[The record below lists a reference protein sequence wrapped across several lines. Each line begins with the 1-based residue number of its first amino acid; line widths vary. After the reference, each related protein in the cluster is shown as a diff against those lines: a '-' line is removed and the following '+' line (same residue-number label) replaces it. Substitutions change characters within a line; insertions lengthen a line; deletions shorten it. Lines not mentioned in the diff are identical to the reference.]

1 MSDGWGRATRA
12 GAGRRRGGRGRTLRW
27 MASIVLVLAAVVALG
42 PRVSPALPPI
52 ALPALPQEPLAL
64 QAWLDAREQATPG
77 VRPDNQARIVWA
89 DPAHPG
95 RRDCAMVYLHGFT
108 ASQGEG
114 APTHERLARHF
125 GCNLYL
131 PRLPGHGLV
140 AADALRGIDAPRLLG
155 GAAEALAVARV
166 LGRRVV
172 VIGNSMG
179 GALALQTVAAHPQ
192 QVQALVLWSPL
203 VREHGEQLQPLLWPW
218 GAQLLLWSRNGG
230 DPVMRY
236 PVDSGYWADATHVDG
251 YRALAALTRGGMR
264 PATYARIHV
273 PVFLGYYY
281 RDAQHQDATVS
292 VAAMQAMF
300 AQLGT
305 PPALRQAVDFPDAG
319 NHVLASPI
327 RSKAVPA
334 VFAATCRF
342 LAGQGGLVAPAG
354 ASDCAQAWARA
365 VARAGDATAR

>member
-1 MSDGWGRATRA
+1 MTAMSSTPGLARSRARRT
-12 GAGRRRGGRGRTLRW
+12 GAWRRLRW
-27 MASIVLVLAAVVALG
+27 ALPIVLALLAVAALG
-42 PRVSPALPPI
+42 PRVSPALPQI
-52 ALPALPQEPLAL
+52 ALPAVPQDPVAL
-64 QAWLDAREQATPG
+64 QAWLDARERATPG
-77 VRPDNQARIVWA
+77 LRKDNQARIVWA

-95 RRDCAMVYLHGFT
+95 QRDCAMVYLHGFT

-114 APTHERLARHF
+114 APTHARLARSF

-131 PRLPGHGLV
+131 PRLPGHGLA
-140 AADALRGIDAPRLLG
+140 AADALRGVDAPRLLG

-179 GALALQTVAAHPQ
+179 GALAVQTVAAHPQ

-203 VREHGEQLQPLLWPW
+203 VRERDEQLQPLLWPW
-218 GAQLLLWSRNGG
+218 GLQLLQWLRNGG

-236 PVDSGYWADATHVDG
+236 PVESGYWADAAHVDG
-251 YRALAALTRGGMR
+251 YRALAALTRGGML
-264 PATYARIHV
+264 PATYARIRV

-281 RDAQHQDATVS
+281 RDAQRQDATVS

-327 RSKAVPA
+327 RSRAVPA

-342 LAGQGGLVAPAG
+342 LAGQGGLTQPANAPG
-354 ASDCAQAWARA
+354 CAAAWDADERQDAAAAR
-365 VARAGDATAR
+365 

>member
-1 MSDGWGRATRA
+1 MVIATDKTRSRH
-12 GAGRRRGGRGRTLRW
+12 RRQRLLTF
-27 MASIVLVLAAVVALG
+27 VVLAVLAVLAVAALG
-42 PRVSPALPPI
+42 PRVST
-52 ALPALPQEPLAL
+52 ALPQVALPKVPQDPLAL
-64 QAWLDAREQATPG
+64 QAWVDARERATAG
-77 VRPDNQARIVWA
+77 LRADNQARIVWA

-114 APTHERLARHF
+114 APTHVRLARSF

-140 AADALRGIDAPRLLG
+140 AADALRGIDAGQLLH

-172 VIGNSMG
+172 VIGTSMG
-179 GALALQTVAAHPQ
+179 GALAVQTVAAHPQ

-203 VREHGEQLQPLLWPW
+203 VRERGEQLQPMLWPW
-218 GAQLLLWSRNGG
+218 GVQLLLWSRNGG

-236 PVDSGYWADATHVDG
+236 PVDSGYWANATHVDG
-251 YRALAALTRGGMR
+251 YRALAALTRGGML

-281 RDAQHQDATVS
+281 RDAQHQDQTVS

-319 NHVLASPI
+319 NHVIASPI
-327 RSKAVPA
+327 RSKAAPA

-342 LAGQGGLVAPAG
+342 LAGKGGLRQPANVPG
-354 ASDCAQAWARA
+354 CA
-365 VARAGDATAR
+365 VAWDADERQDAAAAH

>member
-1 MSDGWGRATRA
+1 MRRGSGA
-12 GAGRRRGGRGRTLRW
+12 GAARPRTLRAGVW
-27 MASIVLVLAAVVALG
+27 RYARWPLLVVLVLLAVVALG
-42 PRVSPALPPI
+42 PRVSPTLPQVALPTV
-52 ALPALPQEPLAL
+52 PQDPLAL
-64 QAWLDAREQATPG
+64 QAWLDARERATPG
-77 VRPDNQARIVWA
+77 LRADNQARIVWA

-114 APTHERLARHF
+114 APTHARLARSF

-203 VREHGEQLQPLLWPW
+203 VREHGEQLQPMLWPW
-218 GAQLLLWSRNGG
+218 GAQLLQWSRNGG

-264 PATYARIHV
+264 PATYARIRV

-281 RDAQHQDATVS
+281 RDPQHQDATVS

-327 RSKAVPA
+327 RSRAVPA

-342 LAGQGGLVAPAG
+342 LAGKGGLAQPANLPGCAAAWAADERLDAAAG
-354 ASDCAQAWARA
+354 AR
-365 VARAGDATAR
+365 